1 MPKCWCCARPRLLE
15 KFAFRQLN
23 RRQLL
28 VIFLETAWRVAS
40 RCNRVILSFMLAR
53 IPKRTISAFLLLA
66 GCMALVD
73 DPDAKKESQIPWN
86 KQEKWET
93 QGQFAG
99 MTDRR

>member
-1 MPKCWCCARPRLLE
+1 
-15 KFAFRQLN
+15 
-23 RRQLL
+23 
-28 VIFLETAWRVAS
+28 
-40 RCNRVILSFMLAR
+40 VILSFMLAL

-66 GCMALVD
+66 GCMAFAACATQKPQPALVD